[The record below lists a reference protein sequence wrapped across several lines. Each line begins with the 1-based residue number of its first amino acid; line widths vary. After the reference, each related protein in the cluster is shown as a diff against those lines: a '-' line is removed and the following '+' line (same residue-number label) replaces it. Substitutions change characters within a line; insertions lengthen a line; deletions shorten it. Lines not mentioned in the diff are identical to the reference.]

1 MRKAISCFRAVSAFA
16 AVTALLLSAPAVS
29 AEEKQAALGDAAG
42 NDTRTLTF
50 GIVPQQSASRLARM
64 WGPLIARLGNDLGMT
79 IQFATTKDIPTFE
92 ACLAAGAYDLAYMNP
107 VHYTIFSN
115 VAGYQALAHQSQ
127 KRLRGLVV
135 VRKDSPIQSLEDLQ
149 GAEVA
154 FPSPGAFGASVVP
167 RAEMRGRGIEFD
179 PKYVKSHDSVY
190 RAVLAGLMPAG
201 GGVQRTLN
209 AISDEMRD
217 QLRVIYETEGYT
229 PHAIAARS
237 NLPNQLRSEIQ
248 TLLMRISDEAPAL
261 TNSVGMKGFE
271 TASDENWDDVR
282 SLELGARETGITT
295 DGGVQ
300 CPSG

>member
-1 MRKAISCFRAVSAFA
+1 MKNRVSRIFTRWMAVAVSAVLFA
-16 AVTALLLSAPAVS
+16 TPAI
-29 AEEKQAALGDAAG
+29 AGQERAALGGATA

-64 WGPLIARLGNDLGMT
+64 WGPLFERLGSDLGMT
-79 IQFATTKDIPTFE
+79 IQFETTKDIPTFE

-107 VHYTIFSN
+107 VHYTIFSDA
-115 VAGYQALAHQSQ
+115 AGYQALAHQSE
-127 KRLRGLVV
+127 KRLRGLIV
-135 VRKDSPIQSLEDLQ
+135 VRKDSPIQTLEDLE

-167 RAEMRGRGIEFD
+167 RAEMRELGINFD

-209 AISDEMRD
+209 AVSDEMRSE
-217 QLRVIYETEGYT
+217 LRVIYKTEGYT

-237 NLPNQLRSEIQ
+237 TLPDSLTSEIQ
-248 TLLMRISDEAPAL
+248 SLLMRISAEAPDL
-261 TNSVGMKGFE
+261 TKSVGMKGFE
-271 TASDENWDDVR
+271 TASDEHWNDVR
-282 SLELGARETGITT
+282 RLELGARETGISTEG
-295 DGGVQ
+295 DIQ